1 MVQIRSLGPG
11 AGNKIVSIDV
21 VFPSGKVEAKALTEQ
36 QCKTLKQ
43 QNPDGYITFTSI
55 DGETVKIYFDYY
67 KYLDGS
73 FAFILSEQPI
83 EANWWVRI

>member
-11 AGNKIVSIDV
+11 VGNKIVSIEA
-21 VFPSGKVEAKALTEQ
+21 VFPSGKTQIFRLTEQ

-83 EANWWVRI
+83 PANWWVTT